1 MQLLDAD
8 DKIRNEKSDREPSQ
22 GRKKSSAFVNRMMIC
37 LKFINQILYGPI
49 PANLC
54 LMVLKEGQPCDNL
67 PISANLRSAA
77 REFHSE
83 ALN

>member
-1 MQLLDAD
+1 
-8 DKIRNEKSDREPSQ
+8 
-22 GRKKSSAFVNRMMIC
+22 MMIC
-37 LKFINQILYGPI
+37 LKFINTILYGPDKPI

-54 LMVLKEGQPCDNL
+54 LMVLKEGQPCENL

-83 ALN
+83 ALNNTNAGLPFREDLEASLPSCCSEKFEGSR